1 MIYYGLLP
9 QKESAVERCSDNLKS
24 GYMKPRVII
33 LLIPVLISILPFSGL
48 SGQEKSANY
57 GNIPDELVAY
67 DKYMKAYK
75 YHFLEPT
82 QFYGAGREKLPPT
95 DLKEVRI
102 GFLGPMEGSV
112 IQPLGKQ
119 MLQGS
124 MLAIEEANKKGG
136 YKGILFK
143 LMIHNDAGL
152 WGAAANEVVKMDD
165 EKVWAFL
172 GTIDDNN
179 SHIAIRATLK
189 LEILNMNTGDP
200 DPTFTET
207 AIPWVVRNIP
217 DDRQSGYVLVA
228 RIFKRDKHRRVA
240 VIRANNRYGRVGILH
255 FNRSATRVGYP
266 IIIEE
271 RFNDGETDFTAQLE
285 RIQKTSPDAIAL
297 WGNAKESA
305 LILKQIRDLGMKQPV
320 YGSDRM
326 VSQEFLSLAGSL
338 AEGVVTTCQYNP
350 DSDDPKLKAFKANYL
365 KRFGMEPDVFAAHAY
380 DGMNMLIEAIQ
391 KVGLNRV
398 LIRDVLTDMKTF
410 QGYQGVTGKVIFD
423 ATWNNIRPVFIA
435 EVTNGKF
442 KFSPS
447 PPLEKS
453 EQIYKKP
460 ISGYSY

>member
-1 MIYYGLLP
+1 MKLHIRIYSIFAL
-9 QKESAVERCSDNLKS
+9 VF
-24 GYMKPRVII
+24 
-33 LLIPVLISILPFSGL
+33 LLIPELVP
-48 SGQEKSANY
+48 GQEKKVNY

-67 DKYMKAYK
+67 DRYQKAYI
-75 YHFLEPT
+75 YHFLEPI

-136 YKGILFK
+136 YKGFPFK
-143 LMIHNDAGL
+143 LMIHNDVGL

-179 SHIAIRATLK
+179 SHIALRATLK
-189 LEILNMNTGDP
+189 LEILNINTGDP
-200 DPTFTET
+200 DPTYTET
-207 AIPWVVRNIP
+207 NIPWGIRNIP
-217 DDRQSGYVLVA
+217 DDRQSGYVLVE
-228 RIFKRDKHRRVA
+228 RIFKKDKHSRVA
-240 VIRANNRYGRVGILH
+240 VMRSNNRYGRVGILH

-271 RFNDGETDFTAQLE
+271 RFSDGETDFKAQLE
-285 RIQKTSPDAIAL
+285 RIKKTSPDAIVL

-305 LILKQIRDLGMKQPV
+305 LILKQIRELGMKQPV

-326 VSQEFLSLAGSL
+326 VNPEFLSIAGNL
-338 AEGVVTTCQYNP
+338 AEGIVTTCQYNP
-350 DSDDPKLKAFKANYL
+350 DANDPKLKAFKANYL
-365 KRFGMEPDVFAAHAY
+365 KRFGQEPDVFAAHAY
-380 DGMNMLIEAIQ
+380 DGMNMLIEAIH

-423 ATWNNIRPVFIA
+423 ATWNNIRPLFIA
-435 EVTNGKF
+435 EVIRGKF
-442 KFSPS
+442 KFSPA
-447 PPLEKS
+447 PPLEKND
-453 EQIYKKP
+453 QIYKKAKT
-460 ISGYSY
+460 GY